1 MERKEKSY
9 HREDLRGDLLR
20 AGRAYI
26 SEHGHHSLS
35 VKTLALSVGVS
46 IGAPYHHFRSRRAL
60 LLALAKDG
68 YDELTQQ
75 AMLAASGPGTAEDKL
90 IALAMNFVEF
100 AMSSPRLLELMYE
113 SELTSPS
120 PDEALLK
127 YQHAGQSALM
137 AQLREARPQDS
148 EDEASVR
155 VIALWSSIY
164 GFASLRRK
172 QMIQT
177 FEPQSI
183 DSDQVARRTMTLAV
197 HAALRD

>member
-1 MERKEKSY
+1 MTQGLQFA
-9 HREDLRGDLLR
+9 HR
-20 AGRAYI
+20 A
-26 SEHGHHSLS
+26 EH
-35 VKTLALSVGVS
+35 
-46 IGAPYHHFRSRRAL
+46 L
-60 LLALAKDG
+60 LLPPKHPLRIGPKMKSLTITAFRMPRLWIAIAWSCIALAWG

-137 AQLREARPQDS
+137 AQLRAARPQDS

-177 FEPQSI
+177 FEPQAI
-183 DSDQVARRTMTLAV
+183 NSDQVARRTMTLAV